1 MVKFTPAV
9 LLPLVLIAACQAP
22 APKGPPGPL
31 AGVVITGVEGDP
43 NQAASQVADP
53 CRAAETLLAQ
63 SEDGQVRGH
72 RLVELAE
79 ECVKRGSDRPI
90 GQALLGYGLEQIGQ
104 PRLGLQALKNLLSF
118 SDAAA
123 SAANPN
129 VARAR
134 VLGYEARSYF
144 YAGLGRWSDAVA
156 DLNSAMESQPNPSP
170 RVTGAL
176 LARRGFYQ
184 SMAASQPETGGQ
196 GVGVGAQAAENSFE
210 EALSRWQ
217 APEAANEVAFQRGMG
232 HLVNGRW
239 EAASTDFTQVF
250 ETAGR
255 PHRRTQAMLLAYYAD
270 YRLGWAQD
278 ETIEA
283 ARATFEARSRQG
295 DLGPALAPFVALFLG
310 QIGPEAALGKA
321 EANPNQN
328 IEASQL
334 QAYWYIGIYHQMR
347 DETDLVDR
355 AWSFGLST
363 RVITLQDYFLMQAMN
378 RRFGV

>member
-1 MVKFTPAV
+1 MGKLNPAL
-9 LLPLVLIAACQAP
+9 LLPLLLLAACQAP
-22 APKGPPGPL
+22 GPKGPPGPL
-31 AGVVITGVEGDP
+31 AGVVITGVNTGSDVAANQVAAP
-43 NQAASQVADP
+43 CQAAES
-53 CRAAETLLAQ
+53 LLAQ

-72 RLVELAE
+72 RLVALSE
-79 ECVKRGSDRPI
+79 ECVKRGSDRAI

-104 PRLGLQALKNLLSF
+104 PRQGLQALKNLLSF
-118 SDAAA
+118 SNAAS

-129 VARAR
+129 AARAR

-144 YAGLGRWSDAVA
+144 YAGLSRWGDAVS
-156 DLNSAMESQPNPSP
+156 DLNEAMDSQPDPSP

-176 LARRGFYQ
+176 MARRGFYQ
-184 SMAASQPETGGQ
+184 SLAASQPAGSDQ
-196 GVGVGAQAAENSFE
+196 PSGVYALAAESSFE
-210 EALSRWQ
+210 EALARWQ

-232 HLVNGRW
+232 HFANGRW
-239 EAASTDFTQVF
+239 EAASIDFGQVF

-278 ETIEA
+278 QTIEA
-283 ARATFEARSRQG
+283 ARATFEARAAQG
-295 DLGPALAPFVALFLG
+295 NIGSALAPFVALFLG
-310 QIGPEAALGKA
+310 EIGPEAALGKA

-334 QAYWYIGIYHQMR
+334 QAYWYIGMYHQMR
-347 DETDLVDR
+347 DEHDLVER
-355 AWSFGLST
+355 AWNFGLST
-363 RVITLQDYFLMQAMN
+363 RVITLQDYFLMQAMS